1 MIDYKKIKIIISDV
15 DGVWTDAKIF
25 KGNGNEEFKQFTVL
39 DGVGVAMAKIADIKI
54 ALVSARFSPATEE
67 RAKEL
72 KIYDIYN
79 GGLNK
84 LHALEELKLK
94 YNFSNEEISFI
105 GDDYVDIP
113 VMEKV
118 AAPIAVNNAIED
130 VKKISIYTTKKSG
143 GEGAFREAVF
153 WILEKQERLDL
164 VLNQMRKKILDN

>member
-25 KGNGNEEFKQFTVL
+25 KGSEHAEFKQFTVL

-54 ALVSARFSPATEE
+54 ALVSARFSSATEE

-84 LHALEELKLK
+84 LHALEDLKLK
-94 YNFSNEEISFI
+94 YGFSNDEIAFV

-118 AAPIAVNNAIED
+118 AAPIAVNNAIKD
-130 VKKISIYTTKKSG
+130 VKKISVYTTKKSG
-143 GEGAFREAVF
+143 GDGAFREAVF
-153 WILEKQERLDL
+153 WILEKQGRLDL
-164 VLNQMRKKILDN
+164 VVNRMKKKILDS